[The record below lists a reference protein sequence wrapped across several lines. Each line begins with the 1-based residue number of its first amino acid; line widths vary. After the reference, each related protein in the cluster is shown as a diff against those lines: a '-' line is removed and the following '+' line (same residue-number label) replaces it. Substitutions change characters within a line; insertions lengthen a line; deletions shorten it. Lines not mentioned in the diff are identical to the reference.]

1 MHLFKVLVVNSQLVN
16 HLRSV
21 KRPLLAVIFICGFL
35 CTWIISSALTQ
46 MTNIELDAA
55 NFKTV
60 DTAAWSPP
68 SPDPGG
74 IDYHPQLGQLLI
86 SDGEVEEMS
95 IFEGKNFYQ
104 ASTSGV
110 LTKTCDLTSFTNEPI
125 GVAVNPSNGAVFIVD
140 DNADRVYEVR
150 SGLDGEL
157 CTSDDTRTSFN
168 TQIFNAFDPE
178 GLAYGQGML
187 FISDS
192 EGSHVYV
199 IAPGADGQFDGV
211 SPTGD
216 DQVVRSFDT
225 TPLGISDPKGIGYH
239 PLRGSL
245 FLVSRLE
252 QNSLFEV
259 SVSGALLN
267 VFSIAELHAVLPAG
281 VGIGPSSQDASQQS
295 VYITDIGVDNE
306 IDPNERDGKLYE
318 VSLDG
323 APPPAQAP
331 HFLPAVI
338 SAGANN

>member
-1 MHLFKVLVVNSQLVN
+1 MHLYKVSVAKSQSAN
-16 HLRSV
+16 TLRSV
-21 KRPLLAVIFICGFL
+21 KRPLLAAIFIGGFL
-35 CTWIISSALTQ
+35 CAWIVTSALTQ
-46 MTNIELDAA
+46 TMSIELDAA
-55 NFKTV
+55 NFKIV

-104 ASTSGV
+104 ANTSGV
-110 LTKTCDLTSFTNEPI
+110 LTKSCDLTGFTNEPI
-125 GVAVNPSNGAVFIVD
+125 GIAVNPSNGAVFIVD
-140 DNADRVYEVR
+140 DNTDRVYEVR
-150 SGLDGEL
+150 SGPDGEL
-157 CTSDDTRTSFN
+157 CTGDDTRTSFN

-199 IAPGADGQFDGV
+199 IAPGVDGKFDGV
-211 SPTGD
+211 PPTGD

-225 TPLGISDPKGIGYH
+225 TSLGISDPKGIAYH

-259 SVSGALLN
+259 SVSGTLLN
-267 VFSIAELHAVLPAG
+267 VFSIAMLHAVLPAG
-281 VGIGPSSQDASQQS
+281 VGIGPSSQDMSRQS
-295 VYITDIGVDNE
+295 IYITDLGVDNE
-306 IDPNERDGKLYE
+306 IDPNESDGKLYE
-318 VSLDG
+318 VSLDD
-323 APPPAQAP
+323 APPPTQAP
-331 HFLPAVI
+331 ILLPMVI
-338 SAGANN
+338 FDGASS